1 MNTSKFTERDAIE
14 FLRDGRRHLVRMHNT
29 RRGMEWFISPDV
41 GKIKDELAEA
51 LIARADIRPSR
62 DGLWAGC
69 DQTFQY
75 RVST

>member
-1 MNTSKFTERDAIE
+1 VKILTEREAIE
-14 FLRDGRRHLVRMHNT
+14 FLRDRTRHLVRMHNT
-29 RRGMEWFISPDV
+29 RHGMEWYISPDV
-41 GKIKDELAEA
+41 GKIKDELALT
-51 LIARADIRPSR
+51 LIARADIQPSL

>member
-1 MNTSKFTERDAIE
+1 VNTSKFTERDAIE
-14 FLRDGRRHLVRMHNT
+14 FLRDRDRHLVRMHT

-51 LIARADIRPSR
+51 LIARPDIQPSH

-75 RVST
+75 WVST